1 MSSIYDNI
9 EQPIL
14 PELQH
19 YLKQAYCAD
28 FCVGYFNLRGWRQI
42 DADIEQFAGG
52 DGQAC
57 RLLVGMYRLPQ
68 EELRRAL
75 AIGVEPEQID
85 QGQAIRLQT
94 LMAQEF
100 RQQLTYG
107 APSAA
112 DEEGLQ
118 RLLSQLLNHKLQ
130 VKLFLRHPLH
140 AKLYL
145 IYRRDRATPI
155 IGYVGSSNLTLS
167 GLRSQGELNVEVVD
181 RDDTNKLKQWFEER
195 WNDRFCLDIT
205 EQLAEIIDESWA
217 GRSLKPYYIYLKM
230 AYHLSQEARDG
241 LSQYR
246 APASFGL
253 LPFQEAAVKI
263 AAHHVNK
270 RNGVIIGD
278 VVGLGKTLVGTAIA
292 HLCEED
298 YGTSTLIICPKN
310 LEKMWQS
317 YIDRYGLRGK
327 VVPISRAIQE
337 LPNVPARFRLVLIDE
352 SHNLRNKEGKRYQ
365 AIKDYIEQSGSR
377 CILLT
382 ATPYNKTY
390 LDLSAQLQLF
400 LHPEADLGMKPEAY
414 IRSIGGEMQFRRRHS
429 TVPVR
434 SLLAFE
440 QSQEPEDWQQ
450 LMSRYMVR
458 RTRSFIKNNYAKQD
472 GKGYYLEFADGQ
484 RSYFPIRRPRTVRF
498 TIGEPQADPYARL
511 YSDRVVD
518 VINAL
523 HLPRYGLGLYEA
535 PKPKQPPTD
544 EEQKLLANL
553 SHAGQRLMGFCRTN
567 LFKRLE
573 SSGAAFIQS
582 LERHILRN
590 YVYLHAIA
598 HDLPLPIGTQEAT
611 WLDAVGNDED
621 EDPLWS
627 QDWEEDPLTPL
638 SPVGRGAGGE
648 GNLAAGELEND
659 QSPSPL
665 LGEGF
670 RVRVSE
676 GSFARQAAEIY
687 NLYRDQYPRRF
698 KWIRAN
704 LFRPELQQHLQEDA
718 TALMGILQ
726 LAGTW
731 NPLEDAKLLALLDLL
746 QQKHPT
752 EKVLIFTQFAD
763 TANYLARALTDQGIQ
778 QVGLAT
784 GQSADPTALAWR
796 FSPISNEKPIPAA
809 EQLRVL
815 VATDVLSEGQNLQ
828 DCAIILNYDLPWAI
842 IRLIQRA
849 GRVDRIGQQAEE
861 ILCYSFLPAEGVERL
876 INLRGRL
883 RDRLNENQEVVGT
896 DEAFF
901 EDEQAREVLLNLYN
915 ERSGVLDE
923 ADEGDVDLTSEA
935 LQIWQRAIE
944 ANPSL
949 KGIIEKL
956 PNVVYSTREHEPTG
970 SDPEGVLL
978 YLRTNS
984 GTDALAWVDKDGN
997 SVTQSQMR
1005 ILRMARCS
1013 LDTPPL
1019 PRHPQH
1025 HELVKRGAEWIA
1037 EQAKTIAG
1045 TLGNKR
1051 SAAAR
1056 TYDRLM
1062 AYAQRIR
1069 ATMPLLAQG
1078 AEWENLERAIEE
1090 INQHP
1095 LKQNAIARL
1104 NRELKSGISDEQLAK
1119 LVTFLREHNALCVI
1133 NPEERRDGAQ
1143 IICSMGLFRG

>member
-19 YLKQAYCAD
+19 YLKQAYRAD

-42 DADIEQFAGG
+42 DADIEQFEGG

-57 RLLVGMYRLPQ
+57 RLLVGMYRLPK
-68 EELRRAL
+68 EELRQALARAL
-75 AIGVEPEQID
+75 GARYANGVEPERID

-118 RLLSQLLNHKLQ
+118 RLRSQLLTHKLQ

-155 IGYVGSSNLTLS
+155 ISYVGSSNLTFS

-181 RDDTNKLKQWFEER
+181 RDDTNKLEQWFEER
-195 WNDRFCLDIT
+195 WDDRFCLDIT

-217 GRSLKPYYIYLKM
+217 GRSLKPYFVYLKM

-253 LPFQEAAVKI
+253 LPFQEAAVQI
-263 AAHHVNK
+263 AAHHVSK

-310 LEKMWQS
+310 LEKMWQG

-400 LHPEADLGMKPEAY
+400 LRPDADLGIKPEAY

-429 TVPVR
+429 TSPVR

-440 QSQEPEDWQQ
+440 QSPEPEDWQQ

-458 RTRSFIKNNYAKQD
+458 RTRSFIKNTYARQD
-472 GKGYYLEFADGQ
+472 GDRYYLEFADGR
-484 RSYFPIRRPRTVRF
+484 RSYFPARRPRTVRF
-498 TIGEPQADPYARL
+498 AIGEPQTDPYARL
-511 YSDRVVD
+511 YADLVVD

-523 HLPRYGLGLYEA
+523 NLPRYGLGLYIA
-535 PKPKQPPTD
+535 PLPSPNANAE
-544 EEQKLLANL
+544 EEQLLANL

-582 LERHILRN
+582 LDRHILRN

-598 HDLPLPIGTQEAT
+598 HDLPLPIGTQDAAL
-611 WLDAVGNDED
+611 LDEVGNDED
-621 EDPLWS
+621 EDSLLS
-627 QDWEEDPLTPL
+627 QDWEEDPHPLAPSPSLGEGEQELQSL
-638 SPVGRGAGGE
+638 SPF
-648 GNLAAGELEND
+648 
-659 QSPSPL
+659 

-676 GSFARQAAEIY
+676 GNFAQRAAEIY
-687 NLYRDQYPRRF
+687 YLYRDQYPRRF

-704 LFRPELQQHLQEDA
+704 LFRPELQQHLQQDA
-718 TALMGILQ
+718 TALIGILQ
-726 LAGTW
+726 LSGNW
-731 NPLEDAKLLALLDLL
+731 NPLEDGKLLALLDLL
-746 QQKHPT
+746 QQQHST
-752 EKVLIFTQFAD
+752 DKVLIFTQFAD
-763 TANYLARALTDQGIQ
+763 TARYLATALQAQGITQ
-778 QVGLAT
+778 IGLAT

-796 FSPISNEKPIPAA
+796 FSPISNEKSIPAA

-849 GRVDRIGQQAEE
+849 GRVDRIGQQADE

-901 EDEQAREVLLNLYN
+901 EDEQAREMLLNLYN

-935 LQIWQRAIE
+935 LQIWQSAID
-944 ANPSL
+944 ANPAL
-949 KGIIEKL
+949 KGMIEKL
-956 PNVVYSTREHEPTG
+956 PDVVYSTREHEPTG

-978 YLRTNS
+978 YLRTDS
-984 GTDALAWVDKDGN
+984 GTDALAWVDRDGN

-1013 LDTPPL
+1013 IDTPTL

-1025 HELVKRGAEWIA
+1025 HELVTRGAELIA
-1037 EQAKTIAG
+1037 EQTKTVAG

-1062 AYAQRIR
+1062 AYTQHVRE
-1069 ATMPLLAQG
+1069 TTPLLAMG
-1078 AEWENLERAIEE
+1078 TEWENLERAIEE

-1095 LKQNAIARL
+1095 LKQNTIARL
-1104 NRELKSGISDEQLAK
+1104 NREFKAGISDEQLAK
-1119 LVTFLREHNALCVI
+1119 LVTFLREHDALCVI

>member
-19 YLKQAYCAD
+19 YLKQAYRAD

-42 DADIEQFAGG
+42 DADIERFEGSEG
-52 DGQAC
+52 RAC
-57 RLLVGMYRLPQ
+57 RLLVGMYRLPK
-68 EELRRAL
+68 EELRQAL
-75 AIGVEPEQID
+75 AIGVEPERID

-107 APSAA
+107 APSAD

-118 RLLSQLLNHKLQ
+118 RLRSQLLAHKLQ

-145 IYRRDRATPI
+145 IYRHDRATPI
-155 IGYVGSSNLTLS
+155 ISYVGSSNLTLS

-181 RDDTNKLKQWFEER
+181 RDDTNKLEQWFEER

-217 GRSLKPYYIYLKM
+217 GRSLKPYFVYLKM

-253 LPFQEAAVKI
+253 LPFQEAAVQI
-263 AAHHVNK
+263 AAHHVSK

-310 LEKMWQS
+310 LEKMWQG

-400 LHPEADLGMKPEAY
+400 LRPDADLGIKPEAY

-429 TVPVR
+429 TSPVR

-440 QSQEPEDWQQ
+440 QSPEPEDWQQ

-458 RTRSFIKNNYAKQD
+458 RTRSFIKNTYARQD
-472 GKGYYLEFADGQ
+472 GERYYLEFADGR

-498 TIGEPQADPYARL
+498 TIGEPQSDPYARL
-511 YSDRVVD
+511 YADRVVD
-518 VINAL
+518 IINAL
-523 HLPRYGLGLYEA
+523 NLPRYGLGLYIA
-535 PKPKQPPTD
+535 PLPSPIASAE
-544 EEQKLLANL
+544 EEQLLANL

-573 SSGAAFIQS
+573 SSGAAFLQS

-598 HDLPLPIGTQEAT
+598 QDLPLPIGTQDAAL
-611 WLDAVGNDED
+611 LDEVGNDED
-621 EDPLWS
+621 EDSLLS
-627 QDWEEDPLTPL
+627 QDWETSEDTTEAVDEEDIDPQQ
-638 SPVGRGAGGE
+638 
-648 GNLAAGELEND
+648 N
-659 QSPSPL
+659 
-665 LGEGF
+665 
-670 RVRVSE
+670 
-676 GSFARQAAEIY
+676 FAQRAAEIY
-687 NLYRDQYPRRF
+687 RLYRDQYPRRF

-704 LFRPELQQHLQEDA
+704 LFRPELQQHLQQDA
-718 TALMGILQ
+718 TALIGILQ
-726 LAGTW
+726 LAGNW
-731 NPLEDAKLLALLDLL
+731 NPLEDGKLLALLDLL
-746 QQKHPT
+746 QQQHST
-752 EKVLIFTQFAD
+752 DKVLIFTQFAD
-763 TANYLARALTDQGIQ
+763 TARYLATALQAQGITQ
-778 QVGLAT
+778 IGLAT

-796 FSPISNEKPIPAA
+796 FSPTSNEKPIPAS

-849 GRVDRIGQQAEE
+849 GRVDRIGQQADE

-901 EDEQAREVLLNLYN
+901 EDEQAREMLLNLYN

-923 ADEGDVDLTSEA
+923 TEEGDVDLTSEA
-935 LQIWQRAIE
+935 LQIWQSAID
-944 ANPSL
+944 ANPAL

-956 PNVVYSTREHEPTG
+956 PDVVYSTRDHEPTG

-978 YLRTNS
+978 YLRTDS
-984 GTDALAWVDKDGN
+984 GTDALTWVDKDGN

-1013 LDTPPL
+1013 IDTPPL

-1025 HELVKRGAEWIA
+1025 HELVTRGAELIA
-1037 EQAKTIAG
+1037 EQTKTVAG

-1062 AYAQRIR
+1062 AYTQHVRE
-1069 ATMPLLAQG
+1069 TTPLLAMG
-1078 AEWENLERAIEE
+1078 TEWENLERAIEE
-1090 INQHP
+1090 INQYP
-1095 LKQNAIARL
+1095 LKQNTIARL
-1104 NRELKSGISDEQLAK
+1104 NREFKAGISDEQLAK
-1119 LVTFLREHNALCVI
+1119 LVTFLREHDALCVI

>member
-19 YLKQAYCAD
+19 YLKQAHRAD

-42 DADIEQFAGG
+42 DADIEQFEGG

-57 RLLVGMYRLPQ
+57 RLLVGMYRLPK
-68 EELRRAL
+68 EELRQAL
-75 AIGVEPEQID
+75 AIGVEPERID
-85 QGQAIRLQT
+85 QGQALRLQT

-118 RLLSQLLNHKLQ
+118 RLRSQLLAQKLQ

-155 IGYVGSSNLTLS
+155 ISYVGSSNLTLS

-181 RDDTNKLKQWFEER
+181 RDDTSKLEQWFEER
-195 WNDRFCLDIT
+195 WGDRFCLDIT

-217 GRSLKPYYIYLKM
+217 GRSLKPYFVYLKM

-253 LPFQEAAVKI
+253 LPFQEAAVQI
-263 AAHHVNK
+263 AAHHVSK

-310 LEKMWQS
+310 LEKMWQG

-400 LHPEADLGMKPEAY
+400 LRPDADLGIKPEAY

-429 TVPVR
+429 TSPVR

-440 QSQEPEDWQQ
+440 QSPEPEDWQQ

-458 RTRSFIKNNYAKQD
+458 RTRSFIKNTYARQD
-472 GKGYYLEFADGQ
+472 GERYYLEFADGR
-484 RSYFPIRRPRTVRF
+484 RSYFPIRRPQTVRF
-498 TIGEPQADPYARL
+498 TIGEPQSDPYARL
-511 YSDRVVD
+511 YADRVVD

-523 HLPRYGLGLYEA
+523 NLPRYGLGLYIA
-535 PKPKQPPTD
+535 PLPSPFASAE
-544 EEQKLLANL
+544 EEQLLANL

-598 HDLPLPIGTQEAT
+598 HDLPLPIGTQDAAL
-611 WLDAVGNDED
+611 LDEVGNDED
-621 EDPLWS
+621 EDSLLS
-627 QDWEEDPLTPL
+627 QDWESSDETTEAVDEEDIDPQQ
-638 SPVGRGAGGE
+638 
-648 GNLAAGELEND
+648 N
-659 QSPSPL
+659 
-665 LGEGF
+665 
-670 RVRVSE
+670 
-676 GSFARQAAEIY
+676 FAQRAAEIY
-687 NLYRDQYPRRF
+687 RLYQDQYPRRF

-704 LFRPELQQHLQEDA
+704 LFRPELQQHLQQDA
-718 TALMGILQ
+718 TALIGILQ
-726 LAGTW
+726 LAGNW
-731 NPLEDAKLLALLDLL
+731 NPSSDAKLEALVELL
-746 QQKHPT
+746 QQQHPT
-752 EKVLIFTQFAD
+752 DKVLIFTQFAD
-763 TANYLARALTDQGIQ
+763 TARYLARALEKQGIQ

-796 FSPISNEKPIPAA
+796 FSPISNEKPMPAS

-849 GRVDRIGQQAEE
+849 GRVDRIGQQAGE

-901 EDEQAREVLLNLYN
+901 EDEQAREMLLNLYN

-923 ADEGDVDLTSEA
+923 AEEGDVDLTSEA
-935 LQIWQRAIE
+935 LQIWQSAID
-944 ANPSL
+944 ANPAL
-949 KGIIEKL
+949 KGMIEKL
-956 PNVVYSTREHEPTG
+956 PDVVYSTRDHEPTG

-978 YLRTNS
+978 YLRTDG

-1013 LDTPPL
+1013 IDTPPL

-1025 HELVKRGAEWIA
+1025 HELVTRGAELIA
-1037 EQAKTIAG
+1037 EQTKTVAG

-1062 AYAQRIR
+1062 SYTQHVRE
-1069 ATMPLLAQG
+1069 TTPLLATG
-1078 AEWENLERAIEE
+1078 TEWENLERAIEE

-1104 NRELKSGISDEQLAK
+1104 NREFKAGISDEQLAN
-1119 LVTFLREHNALCVI
+1119 LVTFLREHDALCLI

>member
-14 PELQH
+14 PELQA
-19 YLKQAYCAD
+19 YLKQAYRAD
-28 FCVGYFNLRGWRQI
+28 FCVGYFNLRGWQQI
-42 DADIEQFAGG
+42 DSDIEQFDGG

-57 RLLVGMYRLPQ
+57 RLLVGMYRLPK
-68 EELRRAL
+68 EELRQAL
-75 AIGVEPEQID
+75 AIGVEPERID

-118 RLLSQLLNHKLQ
+118 RLRSQLLAHKLQ

-155 IGYVGSSNLTLS
+155 ISYVGSSNLTLS

-181 RDDTNKLKQWFEER
+181 RDDTNKLEQWFEER
-195 WNDRFCLDIT
+195 WDDRFCLDIS

-217 GRSLKPYYIYLKM
+217 GRLLKPYFVYLKM

-253 LPFQEAAVKI
+253 LPFQEAAVQI
-263 AAHHVNK
+263 AAHHVSK

-310 LEKMWQS
+310 LEKMWQG

-400 LHPEADLGMKPEAY
+400 LRPDADLGIKPEAY
-414 IRSIGGEMQFRRRHS
+414 IRNIGGEMQFRRRHS
-429 TVPVR
+429 TSPVR

-440 QSQEPEDWQQ
+440 QSPEPEDWQQ

-458 RTRSFIKNNYAKQD
+458 RTRSFIKNTYARQD
-472 GKGYYLEFADGQ
+472 GERYYLEFADGR
-484 RSYFPIRRPRTVRF
+484 RSYFPARRPRTVRF
-498 TIGEPQADPYARL
+498 AIGEPQTDPYARL
-511 YSDRVVD
+511 YADRVVD

-523 HLPRYGLGLYEA
+523 NLPRYGLGLYIA
-535 PKPKQPPTD
+535 PLPSPIASAE
-544 EEQKLLANL
+544 EEQLLDNL

-598 HDLPLPIGTQEAT
+598 HDLPLPIGTQDAAL
-611 WLDAVGNDED
+611 LDEVGNDED
-621 EDPLWS
+621 EDSLLS
-627 QDWEEDPLTPL
+627 QDWESSED
-638 SPVGRGAGGE
+638 
-648 GNLAAGELEND
+648 AAVDEEDIDPQQN
-659 QSPSPL
+659 
-665 LGEGF
+665 
-670 RVRVSE
+670 
-676 GSFARQAAEIY
+676 FAQRAAEIY
-687 NLYRDQYPRRF
+687 RLYRDQYPRRF

-704 LFRPELQQHLQEDA
+704 LFRPELRQNLQQDA
-718 TALMGILQ
+718 TALIGILQ
-726 LAGTW
+726 LAGNW
-731 NPLEDAKLLALLDLL
+731 NPLEDGKLVALVDLL
-746 QQKHPT
+746 QQQHPT

-763 TANYLARALTDQGIQ
+763 TARYLATALQAQGITQ
-778 QVGLAT
+778 IGLAT

-796 FSPISNEKPIPAA
+796 FSPISNEKPIPEAA
-809 EQLRVL
+809 QLRVL

-828 DCAIILNYDLPWAI
+828 DCAVILNYDLPWAI

-883 RDRLNENQEVVGT
+883 RDRLSENQEVVGT

-901 EDEQAREVLLNLYN
+901 EDEQAREMLLNLYN

-923 ADEGDVDLTSEA
+923 AEEGDVDLTSEA
-935 LQIWQRAIE
+935 LQIWQSAID
-944 ANPSL
+944 ANPAL

-956 PNVVYSTREHEPTG
+956 PDVVYSTREHEPTG

-978 YLRTNS
+978 YLRTDG

-1013 LDTPPL
+1013 IDTPPL
-1019 PRHPQH
+1019 PRHPLH
-1025 HELVKRGAEWIA
+1025 HELVTSGAKLIA
-1037 EQAKTIAG
+1037 EQSKTVAG

-1062 AYAQRIR
+1062 AYTQEVRES
-1069 ATMPLLAQG
+1069 TPLLAMG
-1078 AEWENLERAIEE
+1078 TEWENLERAIEE

-1095 LKQNAIARL
+1095 MKQNAIARL
-1104 NRELKSGISDEQLAK
+1104 NREFKAGISDEQLAR
-1119 LVTFLREHNALCVI
+1119 LVTFLREHDALCVI

-1143 IICSMGLFRG
+1143 IICSMGLFQG